1 MITPGQ
7 FDRELPLTER
17 IIPKITPELGVIP
30 PASFIRQPAPE
41 RVGSPRPAAA
51 VRPGVGPM
59 ETSILVF
66 IVEDEQP
73 IRDLLEEALEDGGF
87 AVATA
92 AAG

>member
-1 MITPGQ
+1 
-7 FDRELPLTER
+7 
-17 IIPKITPELGVIP
+17 
-30 PASFIRQPAPE
+30 
-41 RVGSPRPAAA
+41 
-51 VRPGVGPM
+51 M